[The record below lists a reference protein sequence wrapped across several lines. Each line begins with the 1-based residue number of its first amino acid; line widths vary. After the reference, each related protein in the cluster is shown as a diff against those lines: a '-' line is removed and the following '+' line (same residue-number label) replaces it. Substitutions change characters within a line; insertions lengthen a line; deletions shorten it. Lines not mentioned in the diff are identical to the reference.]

1 MSHNHLSILDHDEIF
16 ARLKRM
22 AYEIYENNYQQ
33 SEMLV
38 IGIDQR
44 GGFIAEKLVSFL
56 SELSPIKVT
65 LIDAEVD
72 QSESLPGVSL
82 SAELEDLTGKAIL
95 VVDDVL
101 YSGFTMLS
109 VVSILLQ
116 LEPSTIQTA
125 VLIDRGHRKMPISAD
140 YVGLE
145 LSTTLHQHVS
155 VRIDEDEEKAEV
167 FLV

>member
-1 MSHNHLSILDHDEIF
+1 MSQNHLRILDHDEIF

-72 QSESLPGVSL
+72 RSESLPGVSL

>member
-1 MSHNHLSILDHDEIF
+1 MSQNHLRILDHNEIF

-72 QSESLPGVSL
+72 RSESLPGVSL

>member
-1 MSHNHLSILDHDEIF
+1 MSQNHLRILDHNEIF

-72 QSESLPGVSL
+72 RSESLPGVSL

-116 LEPSTIQTA
+116 MEPSTIQTA

>member
-1 MSHNHLSILDHDEIF
+1 MSQNHLRILDHNEIF

>member
-1 MSHNHLSILDHDEIF
+1 MSQNHLRILDHNEIF

-38 IGIDQR
+38 IARDQR

>member
-1 MSHNHLSILDHDEIF
+1 MSQNHLRILDHDEIF

>member
-1 MSHNHLSILDHDEIF
+1 MSQNHLRILDHNEIF

-56 SELSPIKVT
+56 SDLSPIKVT